1 MALSAS
7 LENWN
12 ATRRTLLDRL
22 KNWEDHES
30 WRVFFDI
37 YSRLVY
43 SFALKAGLTGAEAE
57 EVVQETFISVAKKM
71 PEFNYDPAKGS
82 FKSWLLHTTQ
92 WRIADQ
98 FRKRNQRI
106 HVRIS
111 PRTSDRTPTS
121 EQIPDPG
128 ALNLEKLY
136 EEEWQQNLFLFALEK
151 VKRQV
156 NARHFQMFDLY
167 VVKKWPARRVAKT
180 LGVSTSRV
188 YLAKHRVAG
197 LVKKE
202 IQALDPESI

>member
-1 MALSAS
+1 MAIAVS
-7 LENWN
+7 LDNWN

-30 WRVFFDI
+30 WRVFFDT

-43 SFALKAGLTGAEAE
+43 SFALKAGLTPSEAE

-71 PEFNYDPAKGS
+71 AEFEYDPAKGS

-92 WRIADQ
+92 WRISDQ
-98 FRKRNQRI
+98 LRKRNKRI
-106 HVRIS
+106 HVRVAT
-111 PRTSDRTPTS
+111 RTSDRTPTV
-121 EQIPDPG
+121 ERIPDPG
-128 ALNLEKLY
+128 SVNLEKLY
-136 EEEWQQNLFLFALEK
+136 EEEWQNNLFLFALEK

-156 NARHFQMFDLY
+156 NARHYQIFDLY

-180 LGVSTSRV
+180 LGVSSSRV
-188 YLAKHRVAG
+188 YLAKHRVAQ

-202 IQALDPESI
+202 IQALDPQSI